1 MSMNDLI
8 QLNLALNEFQANK
21 EVDDIVEVKNAGAK
35 VVAYEI
41 KSKDRSKTR
50 DAVEAAL
57 KKYRVGTVTTDLM
70 AMSSFAVTN
79 CKSGQMTYRFIYKP
93 IRGGMSQTTLNASIT
108 ELFPCIAFET
118 GIKSNQIKNVKDFYN
133 KIIENNSPNLNCYLN
148 AKDAAAGKEFIDKAE
163 TGKFQEKVQNAIN
176 VLRWIEAVNK
186 KHPIEKVYWGYRAKP
201 QGVMANHPGDIFL
214 YFGTIKGKKQILGVS
229 LKAGG
234 ETTDEPKLNTYVKP
248 IFDFYGKT
256 SDYEKLKDKL
266 WPQYAVIP
274 GITDDDKKL
283 WGTQALARK
292 TYAFEQQDEQ
302 TYNELYDKNLEII
315 KDELIKLLNSN
326 FSKTKSWLLEKVAQ
340 QQQDVPLV
348 VVKTTMRTARRD
360 KSSDLLVEALAA
372 ADTIIASKPE
382 GTSRSKQAW
391 NIVLDDGITVQLDFT
406 TRTNKVGAM
415 HKMGQFSNLAVK
427 FNKVKKK

>member
-1 MSMNDLI
+1 MSANDLLK
-8 QLNLALNEFQANK
+8 LNAALNEFQANK
-21 EVDDIVEVKNAGAK
+21 EVDDMIMVKSAGAK
-35 VVAYEI
+35 IVAYEVR
-41 KSKDRSKTR
+41 STDREKTR
-50 DAVEAAL
+50 EDVEKAL
-57 KKYRVGTVTTDLM
+57 RTHRVGTVSRELM
-70 AMSSFAVTN
+70 SISSMKVTN
-79 CKSGQMTYRFIYKP
+79 CKSNGMTYRFIYKP
-93 IRGGMSQTTLNASIT
+93 TKGGMSQTTLNASIT

-118 GIKSNQIKNVKDFYN
+118 GIKSRQIRNVRDFYN
-133 KIIENNSPNLNCYLN
+133 KIIENNSSDLNCYLDS
-148 AKDAAAGKEFIDKAE
+148 KDAKAGKEFIDKAE
-163 TGKFQEKVQNAIN
+163 TGKFEEKVQNAIN

-186 KHPIEKVYWGYRAKP
+186 KHPIEKVYWGYRKKP
-201 QGVMANHPGDIFL
+201 QGVMSNHPGDIFL
-214 YFGTIKGKKQILGVS
+214 DFGSIKGKRQILGVS

-248 IFDFYGKT
+248 IFDFYGK
-256 SDYEKLKDKL
+256 SNDYENLKDKL
-266 WPQYAVIP
+266 WPQYALIP

-283 WGTQALARK
+283 WGTQALAKK
-292 TYAFEQQDEQ
+292 TYLFEQQDEQ

-315 KDELIKLLNSN
+315 KDELIKLLNSD

-372 ADTIIASKPE
+372 ADKIIASKPDT
-382 GTSRSKQAW
+382 GRSKQAW